1 MHGRMKVGSS
11 MAPAP
16 AASAPALLSNVGQT
30 VAPVATAGV
39 GFGALAFGLFS
50 LMDALVKWLSASY
63 PVPQI
68 LVCNALFALVPVG
81 VLVAR
86 RGGLYQLRTRRLGLH
101 LLRGLLGTTGG
112 FLAFYAFSRLPLADA
127 YAIIFATPL
136 LITALSVPILGEAVG
151 WRRWSAVLVGF
162 LGVLVMLRPGMAP
175 IGVGSVAALG
185 AACASACA
193 ILLVRRLSVT
203 ETTTSIA
210 FYSNL
215 TAVTLIAILFS
226 PTFIAPSLGDLALMA
241 ASGLIGGTAL
251 LVLIAGYRRSPAA
264 LVAPFQYTQMLWA
277 IALGALIW
285 GDVPEPAMLVGA
297 SIVAASGLFILY
309 RETALGRRPT
319 ASLHPNAAAPKA

>member
-1 MHGRMKVGSS
+1 M
-11 MAPAP
+11 
-16 AASAPALLSNVGQT
+16 ASASSIQSTAAA
-30 VAPVATAGV
+30 APVATAGI

-68 LVCNALFALVPVG
+68 LVCNALFALIPVG
-81 VLVAR
+81 AMVIR
-86 RGGLYQLRTRRLGLH
+86 RGGLPQLRTRRLGLH
-101 LLRGLLGTTGG
+101 LLRGVLGTTGG
-112 FLAFYAFSRLPLADA
+112 LLGFYAFSQLPLADA

-136 LITALSVPILGEAVG
+136 LITALSMPILGEAVG

-162 LGVLVMLRPGMAP
+162 VGILVMLRPGLAP
-175 IGVGSVAALG
+175 IGLGSLAALG

-193 ILLVRRLSVT
+193 ILLVRKLSAT

-215 TAVTLIAILFS
+215 VAVVLAGALFS
-226 PTFIAPSLGDLALMA
+226 PTFLVPSLLDLSLMA
-241 ASGLIGGTAL
+241 ASGLIGGSAL

-277 IALGALIW
+277 ILLGALLW
-285 GDVPEPAMLVGA
+285 GDLPAPAMLLGA

-309 RETALGRRPT
+309 RETALKRRPT
-319 ASLHPNAAAPKA
+319 ASLHPNAAAPKPTAPEA

>member
-1 MHGRMKVGSS
+1 MTAAPSVQSS
-11 MAPAP
+11 VAQ
-16 AASAPALLSNVGQT
+16 V
-30 VAPVATAGV
+30 VAPVATAGI

-81 VLVAR
+81 AMVVR
-86 RGGLYQLRTRRLGLH
+86 RGGLPQLRTGRLGLH
-101 LLRGLLGTTGG
+101 VLRGLLGTTGG

-162 LGVLVMLRPGMAP
+162 IGVLVMLRPGIAP
-175 IGVGSVAALG
+175 VGAGSLAGLG

-193 ILLVRRLSVT
+193 ILLVRKLSIT

-210 FYSNL
+210 FYSNV
-215 TAVTLIAILFS
+215 TAVVVTGIAFS
-226 PTFIAPSLGDLALMA
+226 PTFVVPTLLDLMLMA

-251 LVLIAGYRRSPAA
+251 LVLIAAYRRSPAA
-264 LVAPFQYTQMLWA
+264 LVAPFQYSQMIWA
-277 IALGALIW
+277 ILLGALVW
-285 GDVPEPAMLVGA
+285 GDLPEPAMLLGA
-297 SIVAASGLFILY
+297 SIVAGSGLFILY

-319 ASLHPNAAAPKA
+319 ASLHPNAAAPKAMPTAG

>member
-1 MHGRMKVGSS
+1 
-11 MAPAP
+11 MASTTTLQPQIE
-16 AASAPALLSNVGQT
+16 AATP
-30 VAPVATAGV
+30 ATASGL
-39 GFGALAFGLFS
+39 GLGALAFGLFS

-68 LVCNALFALVPVG
+68 LEYNALFALVPVG
-81 VLVAR
+81 AMVVR
-86 RGGLYQLRTRRLGLH
+86 RGGLPQLRTRRLGLH
-101 LLRGLLGTTGG
+101 MLRGLLGTTGG
-112 FLAFYAFSRLPLADA
+112 LLAFYAFSRLPLADA

-151 WRRWSAVLVGF
+151 WRRWSAVVVGF
-162 LGVLVMLRPGMAP
+162 VGVLVMLRPGVAP
-175 IGVGSVAALG
+175 IGAGGLAALG

-193 ILLVRRLSVT
+193 ILLVRKLSIT

-215 TAVTLIAILFS
+215 VAVLLIGAVFGS
-226 PTFIAPSLGDLALMA
+226 TFIVPTPMDLALMA
-241 ASGLIGGTAL
+241 ASGLIGGSAL
-251 LVLIAGYRRSPAA
+251 LILIAAYRRSPAA

-285 GDVPEPAMLVGA
+285 SDLPEPIMLLGA

-319 ASLHPNAAAPKA
+319 ASLHPNAAAPKP

>member
-1 MHGRMKVGSS
+1 
-11 MAPAP
+11 MASVPTVPSGVAH
-16 AASAPALLSNVGQT
+16 A
-30 VAPVATAGV
+30 VAPVATAGI
-39 GFGALAFGLFS
+39 GFGALAFALFS
-50 LMDALVKWLSASY
+50 VMDALVKWLSASY

-86 RGGLYQLRTRRLGLH
+86 RGGLPQLRTRRLGLH

-112 FLAFYAFSRLPLADA
+112 LLAFYAFSRLPLADS

-162 LGVLVMLRPGMAP
+162 VGILVMLRPGIAP
-175 IGVGSVAALG
+175 IGPGSLAALG

-193 ILLVRRLSVT
+193 ILLVRKLSVT

-215 TAVTLIAILFS
+215 TAVVLTGIAFS
-226 PTFIAPSLGDLALMA
+226 PTFVLPSLFDLMLMA

-264 LVAPFQYTQMLWA
+264 LVAPFQYSQMLWA
-277 IALGALIW
+277 IVLGALVW
-285 GDVPEPAMLVGA
+285 GDLPEPAMLLGA
-297 SIVAASGLFILY
+297 AIVAGSGLFILY
-309 RETALGRRPT
+309 RETTLGRRPT
-319 ASLHPNAAAPKA
+319 ASLHPSAAPKAVTPAS

>member
-1 MHGRMKVGSS
+1 
-11 MAPAP
+11 MASVSTTQSAVADS
-16 AASAPALLSNVGQT
+16 AASA
-30 VAPVATAGV
+30 ATAGI
-39 GFGALAFGLFS
+39 GLGALAFGLFS
-50 LMDALVKWLSASY
+50 LMDALVKWLSAGY

-81 VLVAR
+81 AMVVR
-86 RGGLYQLRTRRLGLH
+86 RGGLPQLRTRRLGLH
-101 LLRGLLGTTGG
+101 LVRGLLGTTGG
-112 FLAFYAFSRLPLADA
+112 FLAFFAFSRLPLADA

-162 LGVLVMLRPGMAP
+162 VGVLVMLRPGMAP
-175 IGVGSVAALG
+175 ISLGSLAALG

-193 ILLVRRLSVT
+193 ILLVRKLSVT

-210 FYSNL
+210 FYSNV
-215 TAVTLIAILFS
+215 TAVVLTGIAFS
-226 PTFIAPSLGDLALMA
+226 PTFVVPRLLDLTLMA

-251 LVLIAGYRRSPAA
+251 LVLIAAYRRSPAA
-264 LVAPFQYTQMLWA
+264 LVAPFQYSQMLWA
-277 IALGALIW
+277 ILLGALVW
-285 GDVPEPAMLVGA
+285 SDFPEPLMLLGT

-319 ASLHPNAAAPKA
+319 ASLHPNAAAPKPTPTAA